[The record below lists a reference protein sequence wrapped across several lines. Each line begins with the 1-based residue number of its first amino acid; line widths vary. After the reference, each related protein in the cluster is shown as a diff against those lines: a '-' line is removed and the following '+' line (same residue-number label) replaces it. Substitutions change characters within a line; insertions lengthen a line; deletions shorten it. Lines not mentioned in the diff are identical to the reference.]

1 MRGIERIALL
11 LFLLPSI
18 SLLCLAQEAGT
29 KYQGK
34 VVSVA
39 DGNTLTL
46 LVDDK
51 KLSVRLL
58 GIDAPS
64 QALRD
69 ASRENLS
76 RLVDGKSVAFSSVP
90 LEVLTG
96 KQKIRVGKVLLNDA
110 DVALSQLAG
119 GFAWQSNEFE
129 KYQNPKEQQLYVEAE
144 QRAKESK
151 LGIWSDSFKACK
163 DAAIKT
169 NVETSAGP
177 GSESAKRPK
186 VSGTVIVEVTVD
198 ESGNVLAARALC
210 GHPILQTAAVKA
222 ASQAKFSR
230 QPDRI
235 TGNIVYN
242 FAPE

>member
-11 LFLLPSI
+11 LFFLACSG
-18 SLLCLAQEAGT
+18 LLCFAQDART

-46 LVDDK
+46 LVDEQ

-76 RLVDGKSVAFSSVP
+76 RLVSGKSVAFLSVP
-90 LEVLTG
+90 LELVAG

-110 DVALSQLAG
+110 DVALSQLDS

-129 KYQNPKEQQLYVEAE
+129 KYQNPEEQQLYVAAE

-169 NVETSAGP
+169 SVETSANP
-177 GSESAKRPK
+177 GSKNTKRPK

-198 ESGNVLAARALC
+198 ESGNVIAARALC
-210 GHPILQTAAVKA
+210 GHPILQTVAVKA

-242 FAPE
+242 FVPE